1 MGEPLARARVGG
13 RRYSSVVRLD
23 ERTVLERA
31 IQRVTEQGANADAI
45 VDEAIAAG
53 LDGSDKIVVS
63 TKMLRAEPLSV
74 NAVRTRTGE
83 GCHRLLRVRKRVH
96 YVGGLGVRA
105 GHGRTRSQHRTRPR
119 SWDLYLDFPRTG
131 GSSESTYS
139 DSSPKADEAA
149 SGCTHTQT
157 R

>member
-13 RRYSSVVRLD
+13 RRYPSVVRLD

-74 NAVRTRTGE
+74 NAVRTRTGV
-83 GCHRLLRVRKRVH
+83 GCPRLLRVR
-96 YVGGLGVRA
+96 
-105 GHGRTRSQHRTRPR
+105 
-119 SWDLYLDFPRTG
+119 
-131 GSSESTYS
+131 
-139 DSSPKADEAA
+139 EAA
-149 SGCTHTQT
+149 STTSAVSACELAMVAREASTARDPEVGTFT
-157 R
+157 